1 MQDVVVLNP
10 IEISNPTSR
19 PIPVDFMHG
28 LIGPTYDASFVF
40 TAGAAATDVFTITG
54 VAGKVLRL
62 LHASQTG
69 TQTTTSVATVD
80 LIRRST
86 PNSGGSST
94 VVTAVPTDSQ
104 FPAAAATVRA
114 YTANPTAG
122 TLVGLIQT
130 DKAAITDTS
139 GVRVLN
145 PSQFLS
151 YENDIIPIA
160 IIREGEVVAINL
172 AGQTLVGNSLS
183 CHFRWQ
189 ELDV

>member
-1 MQDVVVLNP
+1 MQEVVVLNP
-10 IEISNPTSR
+10 IEINNPTSR
-19 PIPVDFMHG
+19 PIPADFMHCP
-28 LIGPTYDASFVF
+28 IDPTYDASFVF
-40 TAGAAATDVFTITG
+40 AAGAAAQDVFTITG
-54 VAGKVLRL
+54 AAGKIIRL
-62 LHASQTG
+62 LHASLTG

-86 PNSGGSST
+86 ANSGGTST
-94 VVTAVPTDSQ
+94 TVAAVKTDSQ
-104 FPAAAATVRA
+104 IAAASATVRA

-122 TLVGLIQT
+122 TLVGFIQT
-130 DKAAITDTS
+130 DKVAITDTS

-172 AGQTLVGNSLS
+172 AGQTLAGSSLS